1 MIINTPV
8 INVVFEYF
16 QYYRKDLFSIVYHQ
30 IYIFLDKSN
39 KIYIFMIMN
48 TLSYLIDK
56 NVTNSE
62 ASLFDQL
69 SLSFSHSVY
78 VVVEIS
84 ISH

>member
-39 KIYIFMIMN
+39 KIYIFMIIN

-62 ASLFDQL
+62 ASLFDKL
-69 SLSFSHSVY
+69 SLSFSHSLY
-78 VVVEIS
+78 ML
-84 ISH
+84 